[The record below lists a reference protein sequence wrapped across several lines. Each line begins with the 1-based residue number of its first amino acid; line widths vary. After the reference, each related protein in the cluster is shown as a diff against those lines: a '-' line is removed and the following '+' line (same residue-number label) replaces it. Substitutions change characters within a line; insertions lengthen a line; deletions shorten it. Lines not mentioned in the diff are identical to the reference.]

1 MTNYVDLAFAA
12 AERAGTLPR
21 GFLRV
26 RDAQRVLADYQRVM
40 RADFWIRHRVSIA
53 SLEGNPPADRT
64 IVNRIP

>member
-40 RADFWIRHRVSIA
+40 RADFWIRHRARSPARRKIF
-53 SLEGNPPADRT
+53 PP
-64 IVNRIP
+64 IG